1 MPAEPVLCR
10 FPYPM
15 ADLPKDFARR
25 ALQYG
30 PTGQERSQQAWSL
43 MTHVLKEQGLPPEA
57 FCLAEAAGKPVL
69 KNSSLQIS
77 LAHCKSGAAVLVC
90 EQPCG
95 VDIEEADRT
104 FSLALRKKMQ
114 NRLQQAGLL
123 SGRQGDEGLQAG
135 GLISSRRLLFLLCR
149 LEAGCKAFGLSLF
162 EGAAFETLGQILP
175 LTQAKEEDGFVIGW
189 CVIPNGKCA
198 EQSDI

>member
-30 PTGQERSQQAWSL
+30 MVQKEQSQQAWSL
-43 MTHVLKEQGLPPEA
+43 MTHVLKEQGLPQEA
-57 FCLAEAAGKPVL
+57 FFLAETAGKPVL

-114 NRLQQAGLL
+114 NRLQQAELL
-123 SGRQGDEGLQAG
+123 PGKQGEEGLQAEW
-135 GLISSRRLLFLLCR
+135 LISSKELLFLLCR
-149 LEAGCKAFGLSLF
+149 LEAGCKAFGLPLL
-162 EGAAFETLGQILP
+162 EGISPETLGQILP

-198 EQSDI
+198 ERPEI